1 MVFKRPANSRDDS
14 SARAPKRTPKGD
26 DKAKK
31 TTRSRDDKSS
41 SPRTESTGSKL
52 KRNHYGDES
61 AGGRRKSAPT
71 GKSYSGRANA
81 DDRPKRSYG
90 SESSGERKSYTPKR
104 EGGYSDRKNSD
115 DRNNPDSYR
124 GGFSGG
130 EKKSFKPRNTPYTGR
145 PTFDDKPKRSPDSYR
160 GDGESSGEKRPY
172 VKRGSPYSG
181 RPSSDDR
188 PKRSPDSY
196 RGDGESS
203 GEKRSYVKRSSPYS
217 GRPSSDDRPKRSP
230 DSYRGD
236 GESSGEKR
244 PYVKRDTPY
253 SGRPS
258 ADDRPKR
265 SPDSYRGDG
274 ESSGEKREYKPGST
288 PYADRSG
295 SDDRPKRS
303 FGGYRGGGDK
313 NPDSYRGGG
322 ASSDR
327 GGFKKRSD
335 DRPFRKS
342 ENSSYNKPKPERSPE
357 DRVMRTRKTPERDDS
372 GLIRL
377 NRYIS
382 NAGICS
388 RRKADDLIAAG
399 VISVNGEAVT
409 ELGHKVDPMKDA
421 IRYNGELLKREKNVY
436 VLLNKPKDYITTT
449 DDPQERRTV
458 MQLVEKA
465 TRERI
470 YPIGRLDRNTTGL
483 LLLTNDGDLAD
494 KLSHPK
500 NNITKIYQVE
510 LDKSLTQGDLNKIAF
525 GLELED
531 GLIKPDVIS
540 YVQGG
545 TKKEVGIQI
554 HSGKNRIVR
563 RIFEHLGYDVVKLDR
578 SVYANLT
585 KKDLPRGRWR
595 YLDEKEVIQL
605 KHLI

>member
-1 MVFKRPANSRDDS
+1 
-14 SARAPKRTPKGD
+14 
-26 DKAKK
+26 
-31 TTRSRDDKSS
+31 
-41 SPRTESTGSKL
+41 
-52 KRNHYGDES
+52 
-61 AGGRRKSAPT
+61 
-71 GKSYSGRANA
+71 
-81 DDRPKRSYG
+81 
-90 SESSGERKSYTPKR
+90 
-104 EGGYSDRKNSD
+104 
-115 DRNNPDSYR
+115 
-124 GGFSGG
+124 
-130 EKKSFKPRNTPYTGR
+130 
-145 PTFDDKPKRSPDSYR
+145 
-160 GDGESSGEKRPY
+160 
-172 VKRGSPYSG
+172 
-181 RPSSDDR
+181 
-188 PKRSPDSY
+188 
-196 RGDGESS
+196 
-203 GEKRSYVKRSSPYS
+203 
-217 GRPSSDDRPKRSP
+217 
-230 DSYRGD
+230 
-236 GESSGEKR
+236 
-244 PYVKRDTPY
+244 
-253 SGRPS
+253 
-258 ADDRPKR
+258 
-265 SPDSYRGDG
+265 
-274 ESSGEKREYKPGST
+274 
-288 PYADRSG
+288 
-295 SDDRPKRS
+295 
-303 FGGYRGGGDK
+303 
-313 NPDSYRGGG
+313 
-322 ASSDR
+322 
-327 GGFKKRSD
+327 
-335 DRPFRKS
+335 
-342 ENSSYNKPKPERSPE
+342 
-357 DRVMRTRKTPERDDS
+357 MRTRKTPERDDS

-388 RRKADDLIAAG
+388 RRKADELIAAG
-399 VISVNGEAVT
+399 VISVNNEVVT

-500 NNITKIYQVE
+500 NNITKIYHVE
-510 LDKSLTQGDLNKIAF
+510 LDKSLTQGDLNKIAY

-563 RIFEHLGYDVVKLDR
+563 RIFEHLGYEVVKLDR